1 MADSGWDRQDPP
13 PARGG
18 NRVGQQA
25 QVAANHKD
33 PVSVGELSAY
43 DGAWEQAEVREA
55 GAFVNKPDGDYVGQI
70 GVARW
75 ERTKAQGT
83 PMLLISMNIL
93 AGPAKGEYNHRRVL
107 RDSDA
112 AKYIKQDMANLGLS
126 APLISQLESYL
137 PNLIDVCVSFTL
149 KTSEK
154 NGKTYQNCFL
164 NRALDPD
171 EVDAEIARVGA
182 GADNSEVPF

>member
-1 MADSGWDRQDPP
+1 MSYTGWDQQQPP
-13 PARGG
+13 PPRGG
-18 NRVGQQA
+18 NRGGQSQ
-25 QVAANHKD
+25 QVAPNHKD
-33 PVSVGELSAY
+33 PVGADELAAY

-55 GAFVNKPDGDYVGQI
+55 GGYANKPDGDYVGQI

-93 AGPAKGEYNHRRVL
+93 AGPSKGEYNHRRVL

-112 AKYIKQDMANLGLS
+112 AKYIKQDMANLGLN

-137 PNLIDVCVSFTL
+137 PNLIDVCVAFTL
-149 KTSEK
+149 KSSEK

-164 NRALDPD
+164 NRAIDPD
-171 EVDAEIARVGA
+171 DLDAEIARVA
-182 GADNSEVPF
+182 APDTEQVPF